1 MEIESFSSI
10 GLIESI
16 TRKGITMKEMGISRR
31 GFLGMGAASLAAAG
45 MASLAGC
52 APQAKSADD
61 SSKKG
66 DASAEASAD
75 WLGEAPEIA
84 ESDIKETIDTEVLC
98 IGAGIAGLI
107 TAAQVGEGVGK
118 AIVVEKLGNPSTFR
132 TDIGGIDTKIQLAQ
146 DVHVDKA
153 GVINEIQRYCSGQA
167 NGRLLKIWADESGE
181 AVDWVIDL
189 LEEAGIEVYLET
201 DPGASDMIYKEWTVT
216 HGFNDAS
223 GAMDALVARVE
234 GTGGVI
240 KYNCPMVKLEREE
253 GGRVTG
259 AICQDGKE
267 GYVRINAS
275 RGVVVATGGFANNM
289 DMLKALVP
297 DMFEQCV
304 MKEMTPSQDGDGIK
318 ASLWIGADMDP
329 DGFAQAFERGCVPFE
344 GEYEGP
350 SEDGQIWWPGSQ
362 PFLRVTRRGERFS
375 NESTPY
381 DFAMWAIREQH
392 DNTWVEIFDANWQ
405 DQIAQFK
412 TVGCSR
418 IIDPGTMPGW
428 EPTMPMEAI
437 CGMLEAYV
445 EQGYIKKA
453 DTIEELA
460 EAIGCDSK
468 TLSATIERYNE
479 LCDKGVDEDFYKES
493 SRMAALTTPPYYA
506 ARIGG
511 MLLSSGSGLT
521 VNTELQVL
529 DKQGEAIEGLYAVG
543 NDCGGT
549 YARTYPSRVAGL
561 TMGRNV
567 TFARRIA
574 KELTEK

>member
-1 MEIESFSSI
+1 
-10 GLIESI
+10 
-16 TRKGITMKEMGISRR
+16 MKETGISRR

-52 APQAKSADD
+52 APQAKSSDD
-61 SSKKG
+61 ASSKKAAA
-66 DASAEASAD
+66 ASESSAD

-107 TAAQVGEGVGK
+107 TAAQVGEGGGK

-146 DVHVDKA
+146 DVHIDKA
-153 GVINEIQRYCSGQA
+153 GIINEIQRYCSGQA
-167 NGRLLKIWADESGE
+167 DGRLLKIWADESGE
-181 AVDWVIDL
+181 AVNWVIDM

-201 DPGASDMIYKEWTVT
+201 DPGASDMVYKEWTVT
-216 HGFNDAS
+216 HGFNDAA

-234 GTGGVI
+234 SAGGEI
-240 KYNCPMVKLEREE
+240 KFNCPMVKLEREE

-275 RGVVVATGGFANNM
+275 KGVVVATGGFANNM
-289 DMLKALVP
+289 DMLKAIVP

-318 ASLWIGADMDP
+318 AGLWIGADMDP

-344 GEYEGP
+344 GDFVGP
-350 SEDGQIWWPGSQ
+350 SEKAQIWWPGSQ
-362 PFLRVTRRGERFS
+362 PFLRVTRKGERFS

-405 DQIAQFK
+405 EQIAQFK

-428 EPTMPMEAI
+428 DPTMPMEAI

-453 DTIEELA
+453 DSIEELA
-460 EAIGCDSK
+460 DAIGCDRE
-468 TLSATIERYNE
+468 TLSATIKRYNE
-479 LCDKGVDEDFYKES
+479 LCEKGVDEDFYKES
-493 SRMAALTTPPYYA
+493 SRLAALTTPPYYA

-511 MLLSSGSGLT
+511 MLLSTGSGLT
-521 VNTELQVL
+521 VNTKLQVL
-529 DKQGEAIEGLYAVG
+529 DKQGEPIEGLYAVG

-574 KELTEK
+574 KELTE